1 MMEKKKRLRQR
12 MGEKKETL
20 GKEKVWRKIKV
31 LKKQNG
37 DGVKDE

>member
-1 MMEKKKRLRQR
+1 MMEEKKRLRQR
-12 MGEKKETL
+12 IGEKKETL
-20 GKEKVWRKIKV
+20 GKEKVRRKIKV